1 MPYIVNSSVT
11 VDTKIFRYM
20 DISKLLSILHQKHLF
35 FAKASSFEDRL
46 EGMPT
51 QLDGWMGS
59 GVAEMLDLVVNN
71 VLPSLSLNSSPEERA
86 KRAQEHDL
94 AQERFK
100 NRTVNTVFGHQ
111 RIEDYPHYSNLF
123 EAVSHWVDV
132 SCWHMDVGA
141 SESMAMWKIYG
152 SGSAAVCIES
162 TVGDVIKSMEIP
174 QDIQLI
180 ADKVFYL
187 DFEADY
193 VGIDNP
199 LSVFFHK
206 SKYYEFEKELRFIVY
221 SAATID
227 PKLERDSFG
236 TKIAIDPKQLIKR
249 ILVSPAAGSWFL
261 DLVGLIMKE
270 AGFGIEVVKS
280 KIPLR

>member
-1 MPYIVNSSVT
+1 M
-11 VDTKIFRYM
+11 DTKIFRYM
-20 DISKLLSILHQKHLF
+20 DLSKLLSLIHQKHLF

-51 QLDGWMGS
+51 QLDGWVGS
-59 GVAEMLDLVVNN
+59 GVAEMLDIVVNN
-71 VLPSLSLNSSPEERA
+71 VLPSLSLNSSAEERV
-86 KRAQEHDL
+86 RREIEHDA

-100 NRTVNTVFGHQ
+100 NRTINTVFGRQ
-111 RIEDYPHYSNLF
+111 RIEDYPHYSSLY
-123 EAVSHWVDV
+123 EAVSHWVDI

-141 SESMAMWKIYG
+141 PESMAMWKIYG
-152 SGSAAVCIES
+152 SGSAAVCVES
-162 TVGDVIKSMEIP
+162 TVADVIGSMDIP

-180 ADKVFYL
+180 ADRVSYL
-187 DFEADY
+187 NFESDY

-206 SKYYEFEKELRFIVY
+206 SGWYEFEKELRFVIHK
-221 SAATID
+221 AANLD
-227 PKLERDSFG
+227 PRLERSGYG
-236 TKIAIDPKQLIKR
+236 TKIAIDPKLLIKR
-249 ILVSPAAGSWFL
+249 VMVSPTSSSWFL

-270 AGFGIEVVKS
+270 AGFKVEVVKS